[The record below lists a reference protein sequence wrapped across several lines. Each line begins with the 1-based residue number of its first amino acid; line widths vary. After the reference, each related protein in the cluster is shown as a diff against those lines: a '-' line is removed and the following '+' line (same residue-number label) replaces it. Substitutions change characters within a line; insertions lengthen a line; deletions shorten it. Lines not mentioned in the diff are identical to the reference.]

1 MIKCIV
7 ELKELKSA
15 LKAVMNAISR
25 KSYLPILQSV
35 LIETSGKSSLIL
47 STTDL
52 EISIR
57 SQITAEI
64 TQKGIACI
72 PAKRFFEIVK
82 VLPKSVSQIELEQI
96 NTLDFSI
103 SAAGVT
109 YQISGMAADEFPKLP
124 TVDRTKIE
132 VIPADIFCDMVQKV
146 GYAVSNDEC
155 RHPALNGVLWQ
166 TSDKKSIMVATDGH
180 QLVKAESKKIRF
192 INPHT
197 DVIIPLQPLTI
208 LNKLVTKEIT
218 EIGVIFGDNNLTF
231 VCGDTTISTRL
242 IEETYPNYKKV
253 IPKNNDQIV
262 IVEKEPLLQALQ
274 QLRVSIVDDQN
285 YRIALLITESQ
296 FKLSTKSA
304 SMELPCQFE
313 GQKIEVAF
321 SINYLIN
328 IVEHIE
334 GNKVKLVFAKKN
346 PLGALVVTSINK
358 NDGHL
363 CLIMP
368 LRKAR

>member
-1 MIKCIV
+1 MKCIV

-25 KSYLPILQSV
+25 KSYWPISQSV

-57 SQITAEI
+57 SQITAKIVQEGVI
-64 TQKGIACI
+64 CI
-72 PAKRFFEIVK
+72 PAKRLFEIVK
-82 VLPKSVSQIELEQI
+82 ALPKSVNQIELEQTGPI
-96 NTLDFSI
+96 DFVI
-103 SAAGVT
+103 SVAGAT
-109 YQISGMAADEFPKLP
+109 YQISVMAVDEFPTLP
-124 TVDRTKIE
+124 VVDRTKIE
-132 VIPADIFCDMVQKV
+132 VIPADIFCDMIRKV
-146 GYAVSNDEC
+146 SYAVSSDEH
-155 RHPALNGVLWQ
+155 RPALTGILWR
-166 TSDKKSIMVATDGH
+166 TSNKKSIMVATNGH
-180 QLVKAESKKIRF
+180 ELVEVKSNKMRF
-192 INPHT
+192 TNPQA
-197 DVIIPLQPLTI
+197 DVIIPLQPLMI
-208 LNKLVTKEIT
+208 LNKLITKEIT

-231 VCGDTTISTRL
+231 VCGNTTISTRL
-242 IEETYPNYKKV
+242 IKETYPNYKKV
-253 IPKNNDQIV
+253 MPKNNDQIV

-274 QLRVSIVDDQN
+274 QLRVSIVDDNN
-285 YRIALLITESQ
+285 YKIVLLIIKNQ

-313 GQKIEVAF
+313 GEKMEVAF
-321 SINYLIN
+321 NADYLIN
-328 IVEHIE
+328 AVGHIE

-346 PLGALVVTSINK
+346 PLGALVATSTNK

-368 LRKAR
+368 LQS